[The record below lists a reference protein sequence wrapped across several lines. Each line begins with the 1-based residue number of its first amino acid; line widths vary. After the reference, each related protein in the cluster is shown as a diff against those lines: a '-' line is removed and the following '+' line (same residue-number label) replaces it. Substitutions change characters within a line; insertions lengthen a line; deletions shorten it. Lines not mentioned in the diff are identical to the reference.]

1 MPTGPWRFTSNE
13 DAEMVVQRPLPVGVV
28 LLVAAV
34 GVLSMAVYF
43 TLTAVGFW
51 KYRAALREVAFVRG
65 RRVTCFL
72 ATNAVPSRK
81 RRVATLLFVI
91 RARSSRLDA
100 CRRFG
105 QFVFSVITPYV
116 FSVMGLMA
124 VGLLAQG
131 VGLVGGLYRLFD
143 GVLDDQACRALCVGI
158 GVAYF
163 SFSAWGLVS
172 CSRGLIRAQGD

>member
-1 MPTGPWRFTSNE
+1 
-13 DAEMVVQRPLPVGVV
+13 MVIHRS
-28 LLVAAV
+28 LLVGAVLFAAAV

-51 KYRAALREVAFVRG
+51 KYRAALREVALLRD
-65 RRVTCFL
+65 RKVTCFL
-72 ATNAVPSRK
+72 NTNALPSRK

-91 RARSSRLDA
+91 RARSSGLDA

-143 GVLDDQACRALCVGI
+143 GVLEDLTCRRCAWAAV
-158 GVAYF
+158 
-163 SFSAWGLVS
+163 SFTSPFLSGGSFRVHE
-172 CSRGLIRAQGD
+172 D